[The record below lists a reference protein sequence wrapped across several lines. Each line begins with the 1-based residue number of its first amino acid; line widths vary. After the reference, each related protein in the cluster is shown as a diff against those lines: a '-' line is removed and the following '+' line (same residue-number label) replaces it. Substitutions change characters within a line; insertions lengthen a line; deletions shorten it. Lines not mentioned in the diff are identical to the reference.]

1 MRRTGISLIIACAV
15 VAAVWCAGCGQG
27 AGRSAATGKDV
38 AATVNGQVITMKDID
53 AKIAKL
59 PAYYQQMLKDRKK
72 ELLDDMVLEA
82 LLYNEA
88 KIKGVQNNKEVQ
100 ETLEETQKKIMIS
113 KYIKDDIDVKTTV
126 SDKEVEAYFNTH
138 KQEFV
143 MPERM
148 RASHILV
155 KTEDEAKAVQAEL
168 AAGKSF
174 EDAAKEKSTDT
185 SAKKG
190 GDLGYFTKGQ
200 MVPEFE
206 EAAAK
211 LEINQVSG
219 IVKTQFGYH
228 IIKLTDKKPSESQDL
243 KAVSARIKSSLESQ
257 KKQSAFNDVVA
268 RVKAKAAIKINDS
281 LFPAAAPANA
291 VKPAQVKKGPA
302 PVAVAPAVPATQK

>member
-1 MRRTGISLIIACAV
+1 V

-100 ETLEETQKKIMIS
+100 ETLEEAQKKIMIS
-113 KYIKDDIDVKTTV
+113 KYIKDEIDVKTTV